1 MTTAA
6 PIQTRIALLLG
17 IVAALGLAA
26 FMLMRSGGGSDE
38 PVAAAPIARTPAAK
52 PAAAPKPTTQ
62 NRVTPA
68 KPTIVLNPGLPANLA
83 KALRRERVVVA
94 AVYAPGAG
102 YLAAVA
108 QARAGAREVG
118 AGFVT
123 LNVLREQQAR
133 ALEALVGP
141 ISDPSVLVFERPGT
155 VALRLD
161 GYADSTLVAQA
172 AQNAG
177 AR

>member
-1 MTTAA
+1 MTATVPTRLLALLGLVAAALAVFTFAVRPMLLDSDETAA
-6 PIQTRIALLLG
+6 PS
-17 IVAALGLAA
+17 V
-26 FMLMRSGGGSDE
+26 
-38 PVAAAPIARTPAAK
+38 TPSPESSTTKPAVPATSPAVKPAK
-52 PAAAPKPTTQ
+52 PA
-62 NRVTPA
+62 V
-68 KPTIVLNPGLPANLA
+68 VLNPGLPANLA
-83 KALRRERVVVA
+83 RALRRETVVVA

-102 YLAAVA
+102 DQAAVA
-108 QARAGAREVG
+108 QARTGAREVG

-133 ALEALVGP
+133 ALESLVGP
-141 ISDPSVLVFERPGT
+141 ISDPSVLVFKRPGT

-161 GYADSTLVAQA
+161 GFADSAIVAQA

>member
-26 FMLMRSGGGSDE
+26 FMLMRSGDGTDE
-38 PVAAAPIARTPAAK
+38 PVAAARIARTPAAK

-62 NRVTPA
+62 NRVAPA
-68 KPTIVLNPGLPANLA
+68 KPTVVLNPGLPANLA

-102 YLAAVA
+102 DLAAVA

-123 LNVLREQQAR
+123 LNVLRERQAR